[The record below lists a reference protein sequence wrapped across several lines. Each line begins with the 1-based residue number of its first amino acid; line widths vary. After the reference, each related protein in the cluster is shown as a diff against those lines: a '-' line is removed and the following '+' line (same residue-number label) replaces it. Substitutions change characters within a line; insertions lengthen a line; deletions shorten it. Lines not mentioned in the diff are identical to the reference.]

1 MKRGKP
7 FTKWPSVGSPYGVP
21 KHAPKNSMR
30 WSEPNLIEFIKTKQD
45 WDYKQIADYL
55 RITPEHAKYLVLR
68 SRQDQFKAWLKE

>member
-30 WSEPNLIEFIKTKQD
+30 VIKE
-45 WDYKQIADYL
+45 W
-55 RITPEHAKYLVLR
+55 R
-68 SRQDQFKAWLKE
+68 KANAIF